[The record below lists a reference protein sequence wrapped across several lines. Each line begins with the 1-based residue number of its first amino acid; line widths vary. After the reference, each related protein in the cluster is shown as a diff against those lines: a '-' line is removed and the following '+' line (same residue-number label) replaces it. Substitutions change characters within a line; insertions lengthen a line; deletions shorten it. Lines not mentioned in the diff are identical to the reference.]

1 MKQETKNKL
10 KTSYRV
16 KLLLLLLTIG
26 LIVFMFPKGEALESE
41 VNVGSIW
48 IQEDLIASTTFEI
61 LKSKEQY
68 DREVQ
73 RALQNVNPVFIL
85 DEKVIDS
92 SLDSI
97 RSYNKVIRE
106 IIDKDIYQ
114 SDEINDFRQTFL
126 SPQAYETLKN
136 IKSEL
141 LKGTSFKKLKEEG
154 VDFTR
159 VPWLPRNDS

>member
-61 LKSKEQY
+61 QGK
-68 DREVQ
+68 
-73 RALQNVNPVFIL
+73 
-85 DEKVIDS
+85 
-92 SLDSI
+92 
-97 RSYNKVIRE
+97 
-106 IIDKDIYQ
+106 
-114 SDEINDFRQTFL
+114 
-126 SPQAYETLKN
+126 
-136 IKSEL
+136 
-141 LKGTSFKKLKEEG
+141 KGTS
-154 VDFTR
+154 
-159 VPWLPRNDS
+159 P